1 MFEVSPLLLVGAGA
15 IVVGLSAAALIVWND
30 LGPVARLSTPQRFA
44 LIAALGGGVIAF
56 ALKLT
61 VIETLAHASRDRLA
75 PTLVAADTAP
85 PVAAIEVG
93 RPVWSALPLEAPTPP
108 DDPLTAEKVELG
120 RRLFFDTSLS
130 RDGTLSCAS
139 CHDLDAHGG
148 ADGRATAVGIDGQ
161 VGSRNTPTVWN
172 AAFQARLFWD
182 GRARSLEEQALGP
195 IANPIEMGADLG
207 EVVARLA
214 ASETWRADFA
224 RAFGAEAAVD
234 ERNLARALAAYE
246 RTLITPDAPFDRF
259 LRGDTGAL
267 NAQQIRGM
275 SLFETVGCINC
286 HAGPGFSR
294 ASLLAP
300 EGGSSAL
307 RLFPSLMAPIIAK
320 YDLTA
325 DRGAA
330 KGGDRGL
337 WRVPSLRNVALT
349 GPYFHNG
356 SVDDL
361 AEAVR
366 IMATVQV
373 GRVVGASGPIEP
385 IVEWSAETR
394 RLTRRV
400 PSPLSEAEV
409 ADIVAFLKAL
419 TSDALAKKAEAAK
432 AVAAAGSTVAR

>member
-1 MFEVSPLLLVGAGA
+1 MFDFSPLLLVGAGA

-75 PTLVAADTAP
+75 PTLAVSEATAP
-85 PVAAIEVG
+85 TETIEIG
-93 RPVWSALPLEAPTPP
+93 RPVWQPLPFEAPAPL
-108 DDPLTAEKVELG
+108 DDPLTPEKVELG
-120 RRLFFDTSLS
+120 RRLFFDTALS

-139 CHDLDAHGG
+139 CHDLYTHAGG
-148 ADGRATAVGIDGQ
+148 DGRATAIGIDGQ
-161 VGSRNTPTVWN
+161 VGPRNSPTVWN
-172 AAFQARLFWD
+172 TAFQARLFWD

-195 IANPIEMGADLG
+195 IANPIEMGADLAD
-207 EVVARLA
+207 VVARLGA
-214 ASETWRADFA
+214 DAGWREGFA
-224 RAFGAEAAVD
+224 RAFGDGAAVD

-259 LRGDTGAL
+259 LRGDASAMT
-267 NAQQIRGM
+267 AQQLRGM
-275 SLFETVGCINC
+275 SLFETIGCVVC

-294 ASLLAP
+294 AGLLAP
-300 EGGSSAL
+300 EHGSSAM
-307 RLFPSLMAPIIAK
+307 RLFPSLASPIIDK
-320 YDLTA
+320 YDLTK
-325 DRGAA
+325 DLGAA

-356 SVDDL
+356 SVADL

-373 GRVVGASGPIEP
+373 GRVVGANGPIEP
-385 IVEWSAETR
+385 IIEWSPEMQ
-394 RLTRRV
+394 RLTRRT

-409 ADIVAFLKAL
+409 ADIVAFLGSL
-419 TSDALAKKAEAAK
+419 TSDMLAEKARAAK
-432 AVAAAGSTVAR
+432 AVAAR